1 MLKLKLQYFGHLMWR
16 ANLLEKTLMLGKIEG
31 RRRRRRQRMRWLA
44 SSIQCTWTWA
54 NSGKWWGTGKPVVLL
69 SGGLRRVGHD
79 LATGQQ
85 QQNDLWTS
93 MSFHVLSQHPS
104 IFSGEL
110 FAETFY
116 PFKRF
121 TYLPCYWIILILYI
135 FYRQVLCWMYFCK
148 YFLLFY

>member
-31 RRRRRRQRMRWLA
+31 RRRRRQQRMRWLA

-69 SGGLRRVGHD
+69 SEGLRRVGHD